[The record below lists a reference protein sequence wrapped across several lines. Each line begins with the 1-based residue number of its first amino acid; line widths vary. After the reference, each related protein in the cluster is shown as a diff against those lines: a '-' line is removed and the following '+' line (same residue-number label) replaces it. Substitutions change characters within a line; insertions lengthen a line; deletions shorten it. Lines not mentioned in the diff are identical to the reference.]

1 MEKLTTIFEDFSTL
15 FSLIEISSKQKISK
29 DTVDLSNTISKL
41 DLIDICRIL
50 HLITAKYIFLLGS
63 HRTFTMKDHILG
75 H

>member
-1 MEKLTTIFEDFSTL
+1 MEKLTIIFGDFNTL
-15 FSLIEISSKQKISK
+15 FSLIEISSKHKISK

-50 HLITAKYIFLLGS
+50 HLITAKYTFLSGS